1 MNIEKN
7 ATFEVANLVSIRV
20 SGTQAQIAARMQE
33 MAEYVK
39 SCGAMPTGLP
49 ITAMHDNDAATQ
61 TADMEFLV
69 PLDGK
74 VATNGDF
81 VFVPQ
86 LHINNCVKLEYKGH
100 PQFLEQSMAE
110 LHRYMSDNN
119 MTAASASYNVP
130 KVRITRQEDL
140 DKFEADVY
148 IAVDQQ
154 GS

>member
-1 MNIEKN
+1 MNIERN
-7 ATFEVANLVSIRV
+7 ATFEATNLVSARI
-20 SGTQAQIAARMQE
+20 SGTQAQITARMQE

-39 SCGAMPTGLP
+39 SCGATPTGLP
-49 ITAMHDNDAATQ
+49 ITAMHTNDAATQ
-61 TADMEFLV
+61 IADMEFLI
-69 PLDGK
+69 PLDGE
-74 VATNGDF
+74 VESNGDF

-86 LHINNCVKLEYKGH
+86 LLMNNCIKLEYKGH

-119 MTAASASYNVP
+119 MTATSASYNVP

-148 IAVDQQ
+148 VAVN
-154 GS
+154 